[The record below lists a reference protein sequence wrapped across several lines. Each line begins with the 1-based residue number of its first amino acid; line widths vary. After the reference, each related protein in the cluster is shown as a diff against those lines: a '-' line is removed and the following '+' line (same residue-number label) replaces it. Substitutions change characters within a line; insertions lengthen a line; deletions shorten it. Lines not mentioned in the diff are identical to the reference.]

1 MKQNVTQELRKLIL
15 ENPEL
20 EIVPFVSDDCGNPG
34 YSWTL
39 SSLRSARVDEYVVS
53 PYDDERLLFKSSGF
67 DDFATDYIE
76 TDVAERDEIP
86 DEEIKK
92 AFEALEWEKAILV
105 YVEAY

>member
-1 MKQNVTQELRKLIL
+1 MKQNATQELRRLML

-20 EIVPFVSDDCGNPG
+20 EIVPFVSDECGNPDYG
-34 YSWTL
+34 WTL

-67 DDFATDYIE
+67 EDFETDYID
-76 TDVAERDEIP
+76 TDMAEREEIP

-92 AFEALEWEKAILV
+92 AFGALEWEKAILV